1 MAQPLAKKEI
11 TYDVQNLN
19 DLIKSLKED
28 YTLRIGIIG
37 AKAKQAGHKNSSK
50 TNAEIGTFHEFG
62 TKKMSRRSFLED
74 SLKLKL
80 KFNTE
85 KMREMRRV
93 LFEQFFIKKAPQ
105 KFLQDLGAK
114 CLMIIEDG
122 FATNG
127 FGRWKPY
134 AKSTESNIAKKNKV
148 LTMEKAK
155 NARLSTYRKASN
167 FWTFKNILTDTG
179 KLRHSIA
186 FKIFKKK

>member
-1 MAQPLAKKEI
+1 MAKKEI
-11 TYDVQNLN
+11 TYDVKNLEDVIN
-19 DLIKSLKED
+19 ALKED

-37 AKAKQAGHKNSSK
+37 AKATQTSHKNSSK

-62 TKKMSRRSFLED
+62 TSKMPRRSFLED

-85 KMREMRRV
+85 KMRELRRV
-93 LFEQFFIKKAPQ
+93 LFTQFFIKKAPQ

-114 CLMIIEDG
+114 CLLIIEDG

-134 AKSTESNIAKKNKV
+134 AKSTERAIAKKNKV
-148 LTMEKAK
+148 LTMDKAK
-155 NARLSTYRKASN
+155 NAKLPTYRKASN

-179 KLRHSIA
+179 KLRHSIT
-186 FKIFKKK
+186 FKIIKKK

>member
-1 MAQPLAKKEI
+1 MANKEI
-11 TYDVQNLN
+11 QYDISKLD

-37 AKAKQAGHKNSSK
+37 SKATNATHKNSSK

-62 TKKMSRRSFLED
+62 TKNMPRRSFLED

-85 KMREMRRV
+85 QMRGIRKA
-93 LFEQFFIKKAPQ
+93 LFGDFFVKNDPK

-114 CLMIIEDG
+114 CLLIIEDA

-127 FGRWKPY
+127 FGRWAPL
-134 AKSTESNIAKKNKV
+134 AKSTEKIIAKKNKV
-148 LTMEKAK
+148 LTMDKAK
-155 NARLSTYRKASN
+155 NAKLPTYRRASN
-167 FWTFKNILTDTG
+167 FWTSKNILTDTG
-179 KLRHSIA
+179 KMRHSIS
-186 FKIFKKK
+186 FKIIKKK